1 MIEKWYHVTA
11 KIADDLYWY
20 GKSKSIYKA
29 PVKHG

>member
-1 MIEKWYHVTA
+1 LYHVTA